1 MHFFISVNNLFD
13 KWTTFLLIIAKYNT
27 INSYTTL
34 KQVNSV
40 VCVYGWSYNTVV
52 EAKNAYFFLTC
63 PHVFIVPRCN
73 YCVGIY
79 KLGFGC
85 RSKLRPLFP
94 GIIENIRTLSGI
106 LCTPCVPALCVHS
119 ANIVLS
125 ELNEEPSRCS
135 SLTLFSGKQGNVLGR
150 RENVFTNTTFLW
162 YVGQMGLGSGHFRDT
177 VCIMYYKLLY
187 YYKVSKKIL
196 ISNL

>member
-1 MHFFISVNNLFD
+1 MDEAITQWS
-13 KWTTFLLIIAKYNT
+13 
-27 INSYTTL
+27 
-34 KQVNSV
+34 KQ
-40 VCVYGWSYNTVV
+40 
-52 EAKNAYFFLTC
+52 KMRIFFLTC

-150 RENVFTNTTFLW
+150 RENVFTNTVFLL
-162 YVGQMGLGSGHFRDT
+162 YVGQMVRFRSLAN
-177 VCIMYYKLLY
+177 IMLLY
-187 YYKVSKKIL
+187 HKRLKCKSTL
-196 ISNL
+196 P